1 MGTAQSP
8 AVSDTS
14 LSCLMLEMHPSPQ
27 NKGSLSQRRN
37 KLNKN
42 EELTTAVQSTM
53 SSKAKGWEVL
63 AHRGMASKGYYDTW
77 SCGARLCPAHAGALI
92 SGLPQGHSVKDRNFH
107 TCVPS
112 AIPSFHMLTTP
123 GVCTG
128 SEDWL
133 MHWPYLNSTIQRN

>member
-1 MGTAQSP
+1 MGTAQFP

-53 SSKAKGWEVL
+53 SSKA
-63 AHRGMASKGYYDTW
+63 RGGRSWLT
-77 SCGARLCPAHAGALI
+77 GARPLRG
-92 SGLPQGHSVKDRNFH
+92 
-107 TCVPS
+107 T
-112 AIPSFHMLTTP
+112 MTP
-123 GVCTG
+123 GHVVHG
-128 SEDWL
+128 FALL
-133 MHWPYLNSTIQRN
+133 MLVP